1 MIILTVKL
9 GSHLNNKK
17 LDVMEYIK
25 VSDKTFKSYL
35 SKERIQSEVTRVA
48 QEITKDFEGVER
60 PLFVCVLN
68 GAFVFA
74 SDLFRQITLP
84 DAEITFI
91 RMKSYEGTKT
101 TGKVKAIVGL
111 IESVVDRDVVIV
123 EDIVDSGYTMQ
134 RLISQLSDLGAR
146 SIKVCCLLRKPLA
159 IKVTDLQVDYV
170 ALEIPNDFIVGYG
183 LDYNE
188 QGRNLPDIWVVS
200 E

>member
-1 MIILTVKL
+1 
-9 GSHLNNKK
+9 
-17 LDVMEYIK
+17 MEKIK
-25 VSDKTFKSYL
+25 VSDRTFKSYL
-35 SKERIQSEVTRVA
+35 SKERIQAAVTRVA
-48 QEITKDFEGVER
+48 QEISKDLEGVER

-91 RMKSYEGTKT
+91 RMKSYEGTRT
-101 TGKVKAIVGL
+101 TGKVKTIVGL

-146 SIKVCCLLRKPLA
+146 SIKVCCLLKKPA
-159 IKVTDLQVDYV
+159 AMKVTDLKLDYV

-200 E
+200 

>member
-1 MIILTVKL
+1 MD
-9 GSHLNNKK
+9 N
-17 LDVMEYIK
+17 IK
-25 VSDKTFKSYL
+25 VSDRTFKSYL
-35 SKERIQSEVTRVA
+35 SKERIQAEVTRVA
-48 QEITKDFEGVER
+48 QEISRDLEGVER

-91 RMKSYEGTKT
+91 RMKSYEGTRT
-101 TGKVKAIVGL
+101 TGKVKTIVGL

-134 RLISQLSDLGAR
+134 RLISQLGDLGAR
-146 SIKVCCLLRKPLA
+146 SIKVCCLLKKPA
-159 IKVTDLQVDYV
+159 AMKVKDLQLDYV

>member
-1 MIILTVKL
+1 
-9 GSHLNNKK
+9 
-17 LDVMEYIK
+17 
-25 VSDKTFKSYL
+25 
-35 SKERIQSEVTRVA
+35 
-48 QEITKDFEGVER
+48 
-60 PLFVCVLN
+60 
-68 GAFVFA
+68 
-74 SDLFRQITLP
+74 
-84 DAEITFI
+84 
-91 RMKSYEGTKT
+91 MKSYEGTRT
-101 TGKVKAIVGL
+101 TGKVKTIVGL

-146 SIKVCCLLRKPLA
+146 SIKVCCLLKKPA
-159 IKVTDLQVDYV
+159 AMKVTDLKLDYV

>member
-1 MIILTVKL
+1 
-9 GSHLNNKK
+9 
-17 LDVMEYIK
+17 MEIIK
-25 VSDKTFKSYL
+25 VSDRTFRSYL
-35 SKERIQSEVTRVA
+35 GRDRIQEEVARVA
-48 QEITKDFEGVER
+48 REISKDMADVER

-74 SDLFRQITLP
+74 SDLFRHLTLP

-91 RMKSYEGTKT
+91 RMKSYVGTRT

-123 EDIVDSGYTMQ
+123 EDIVDSGYTMK
-134 RLISQLSDLGAR
+134 RLISQLKDLGAR
-146 SIKVCCLLRKPLA
+146 SIKVCCLLKKPKA
-159 IKVTDLQVDYV
+159 IKVPDLQLDYV

-188 QGRNLPDIWVVS
+188 QGRNLPDIWVVND
-200 E
+200 

>member
-1 MIILTVKL
+1 
-9 GSHLNNKK
+9 
-17 LDVMEYIK
+17 METIK
-25 VSDKTFKSYL
+25 VSDRTFRSYL
-35 SKERIQSEVTRVA
+35 SKEKIQAEVTRVA
-48 QEITKDFEGVER
+48 QQISKDLVGVER

-101 TGKVKAIVGL
+101 TGKVKTIVGL
-111 IESVVDRDVVIV
+111 MESVVDRDLVIV

-134 RLISQLSDLGAR
+134 RLISQLKDLGAR
-146 SIKVCCLLRKPLA
+146 SVKVCCLLKKPLA
-159 IKVTDLQVDYV
+159 LKVLDLQLDYV

-188 QGRNLPDIWVVS
+188 QGRNLPDIWVVN
-200 E
+200 

>member
-1 MIILTVKL
+1 
-9 GSHLNNKK
+9 
-17 LDVMEYIK
+17 METIK
-25 VSDKTFKSYL
+25 VSDRTFRFYL
-35 SKERIQSEVTRVA
+35 GRDRIQAEVARVA
-48 QEITKDFEGVER
+48 REVSKDLESVAR

-74 SDLFRQITLP
+74 SDLFRHLTLP

-91 RMKSYEGTKT
+91 RMKSYEGTRT
-101 TGKVKAIVGL
+101 TGKVKTIVGL

-134 RLISQLSDLGAR
+134 RLVAQLGDLGAR
-146 SIKVCCLLRKPLA
+146 SIKVCCLLKKPEAL
-159 IKVTDLQVDYV
+159 KVPDLQLDYV

-188 QGRNLPDIWVVS
+188 QGRYLPDIWVVND
-200 E
+200 